1 MCAERQQVTLIE
13 SNHQNQNSH
22 TRNQPP
28 KQGQQHIPPLSPRGP
43 CHFGAWHSEYFDWS
57 SHRLRPRSQK
67 LRGMASRGKFPLHR
81 GSLVVSVV
89 CWVLCSLFWLQPVT
103 LSLLE
108 QGDLCRTCTHSASTR
123 AKKKRT
129 KVAGRF
135 SLANS
140 KRPRFDWP
148 SQANIHDQM
157 HFAFRSEFRPLTNF
171 AESIFTRL
179 TSVQRKHYLFDE
191 LLALV
196 PFGFWVVVWGCFWGF
211 GCGLVCVLFPSLCS
225 VSYPSTMSWAHRPH
239 GVRTRGKKRTSICLE
254 RAWVECGTS
263 CCLWFRDGL

>member
-1 MCAERQQVTLIE
+1 MATRVAQQVA
-13 SNHQNQNSH
+13 SA
-22 TRNQPP
+22 
-28 KQGQQHIPPLSPRGP
+28 
-43 CHFGAWHSEYFDWS
+43 FG
-57 SHRLRPRSQK
+57 
-67 LRGMASRGKFPLHR
+67 G
-81 GSLVVSVV
+81 LVVFCCVFG
-89 CWVLCSLFWLQPVT
+89 CFVLSFDCVT
-103 LSLLE
+103 LSSLE

-196 PFGFWVVVWGCFWGF
+196 PFWVVGCRLGLLF
-211 GCGLVCVLFPSLCS
+211 GVSVVVLF
-225 VSYPSTMSWAHRPH
+225 VSFSHHYVVFPILLR
-239 GVRTRGKKRTSICLE
+239 
-254 RAWVECGTS
+254 
-263 CCLWFRDGL
+263 